1 MNVMQIVQIA
11 GYIFVVLIIFT
22 LIGTTIYGIRNEL
35 ENIGKPKDRPFTD
48 TPIKLY
54 RVDGQL
60 YATYS
65 PYVKHNALLTEY
77 RGGSRAPVIK
87 NNDGQI
93 VEEPVQLVLTSDY
106 HNHMQPIKP

>member
-1 MNVMQIVQIA
+1 MHIGQIV
-11 GYIFVVLIIFT
+11 GYTFLGLIVFT
-22 LIGTTIYGIRNEL
+22 LIVATIYGIRNEL
-35 ENIGKPKDRPFTD
+35 ENVSKPKNRSFTD

-65 PYVKHNALLTEY
+65 PYVKHNAWLTEY
-77 RGGSRAPVIK
+77 REGNRAPVIK
-87 NNDGQI
+87 SNSGQV